1 MKVFIPVYVES
12 IIEKLQEKGFDAY
25 AVGGSIRDSLMQ
37 KKPVDWDITT
47 SAVPNDILSL
57 FSDKKVIKT
66 GEKYGTVTIVED
78 EGKIEVTVFRSEGSY
93 TDGRHPDWVRFENS
107 IVTDLG
113 RRDFTI
119 NAIAYNKDKGLIDP
133 YNGINDIK
141 NKILRAVG
149 DPEERFLEDGLRML
163 RAVRFYASLDFQ
175 MEPKTKSGIRELA
188 GNIKN
193 VSPERVNAELF
204 QILEN
209 ENSAKG
215 VKMLLDTDLLIHLMP
230 ETHLI
235 REYEKGN
242 KNFINYILCILENT
256 PKILHIRMAVLFLR
270 LAASS
275 GNSDNI
281 ETSIKIMKKL
291 CCSNELIE
299 KVKTLINGFE
309 NFNFTDDRVFIKKTI
324 RSIGRSNIFDLIEL
338 LKTAALCSEDNIFS
352 KQIIDVEKH
361 IVEILGKEEPL
372 EINDLDIDG
381 NDIMNLG
388 FGQGIIIGKILE
400 YLMDIVIERPSLN
413 RKDRLIE
420 IIKDKWL

>member
-1 MKVFIPVYVES
+1 MKIFIPVYVEK
-12 IIEKLQEKGFDAY
+12 IIERLLENGFDAY
-25 AVGGSIRDSLMQ
+25 VVGGSIRDSLMQ
-37 KKPVDWDITT
+37 KKPTDWDIAT
-47 SAVPNDILSL
+47 SALSDDVLSL

-66 GEKYGTVTIVED
+66 GEKYGTVTIAEY
-78 EGKIEVTVFRSEGSY
+78 EGNIEVTSFRSEGGY

-141 NKILRAVG
+141 SKILRAVG
-149 DPEERFLEDGLRML
+149 NPNERFQEDSLRML
-163 RAVRFYASLDFQ
+163 RAIRFYTVLDFQ
-175 MEPKTKSGIRELA
+175 IETKTKNAIKELA
-188 GNIKN
+188 GNIIN
-193 VSPERVNAELF
+193 VSQERVNAELF

-215 VKMLLDTDLLIHLMP
+215 VKMLLDSNLLIHLMP
-230 ETHLI
+230 ETHLV

-242 KNFINYILCILENT
+242 KNFTNYILCVLGNS
-256 PKILHIRMAVLFLR
+256 PKILHVKMAALFLKPV
-270 LAASS
+270 ASF

-281 ETSIKIMKKL
+281 EISIKMLKRL

-299 KVKTLINGFE
+299 KVNKLMIGFE
-309 NFNFTDDRVFIKKTI
+309 NFSFADDRVYIKKTI
-324 RSIGRSNIFDLIEL
+324 RSIGRSNIYDLIEL
-338 LKTAALCSEDNIFS
+338 IKAATFCGGDKMFL
-352 KQIIDVEKH
+352 KQILDIKRHID
-361 IVEILGKEEPL
+361 EILEKNEPL
-372 EINDLDIDG
+372 ELNDLDICG

-388 FGQGIIIGKILE
+388 ISQGIIIGKILE
-400 YLMDIVIERPSLN
+400 YLMDVVIERPNIN

-420 IIKDKWL
+420 IVKDKWL